1 MPDSY
6 HGFVTLWSPVSGY
19 GFVRSDQALGRLT
32 IYRGSFLGK
41 IDEVNLVRR
50 MVRFNVKD
58 IKGDVL
64 TKLEIIPGRERTW
77 SERVQDSSA
86 DVTEVDSIKEQETK
100 EDSNDEKSA
109 KRRPI
114 VTQTNIS
121 KDCSS
126 HSGGISLLDLPPYYF
141 KGVIVTLKKAE

>member
-1 MPDSY
+1 MLDSY
-6 HGFVTLWSPVSGY
+6 HGIVTLWSPGSGY

-77 SERVQDSSA
+77 SVFWQNS
-86 DVTEVDSIKEQETK
+86 
-100 EDSNDEKSA
+100 KSPN
-109 KRRPI
+109 K
-114 VTQTNIS
+114 S
-121 KDCSS
+121 
-126 HSGGISLLDLPPYYF
+126 
-141 KGVIVTLKKAE
+141 TLAFP